1 MVCADRSE
9 SGEKAMLQAGFE
21 STAARFIAATIICIA
36 LVIPVRLAAQ
46 DSSSASK
53 PTITDDPATLDQLWQ
68 RASSKYD
75 ARRNALLKDVDQQA
89 ANGPYRPDWQSLG
102 KYQVPDWYKDAKFGI
117 FVHWGV
123 YSVPAFGSEWYPRDM
138 YREGSEEYKH
148 HIATYGPL
156 SKFGYKDFIP
166 MFKAEHFDPN
176 QWAHLFRESGAKY
189 VVPVFE
195 HHDGFAMYD
204 SGLSDWT
211 AAKMGPHRDLAG
223 ELAKAVRD
231 AGLHLGASSH
241 RVEHNFF
248 LDEGR
253 KLDSDVNDPK
263 YAAFYGPAHLRIE
276 DEKHSLADDWTYVSD
291 SFLDDWLAR
300 DAEIVEKYHPELMW
314 FDWWIGQPD
323 VRRHLLKFTA
333 FYYNQAA
340 SRGEVGVINYKYS
353 AMEKQSAVLD
363 IERGQLNN
371 IRDSY
376 WQTDTSVSNDSW
388 GYIENDHFKTPEFIV
403 HQLIDIVSKN
413 GNLLVNVGPRSDG
426 TIPDEVQKVLLDI
439 GSWLKMNGEAIY
451 GTRPWKIYGE
461 GPTKIVEGAFHDTS
475 LSPFTEHDFRFT
487 QKGDAVYAIALAWPA
502 SGEVVIKSLGG
513 AALSGKNIEKVSLV
527 GSTSVLEYSQQTDGL
542 HIRVPAQPPGRY
554 AYCFKVLLASK
565 T

>member
-1 MVCADRSE
+1 MR
-9 SGEKAMLQAGFE
+9 QAHLKRT
-21 STAARFIAATIICIA
+21 TAKLVRATLVCIA
-36 LVIPVRLAAQ
+36 ILAVPAGVATQ
-46 DSSSASK
+46 DSSSPTQ
-53 PTITDDPATLDQLWQ
+53 PTISEDPAALDRLWQ

-75 ARRNALLKDVDQQA
+75 ARRSTLLQDVHRQTTS
-89 ANGPYRPDWQSLG
+89 GPYRPDWQSLQ

-138 YREGSEEYKH
+138 YREGSKEYTH
-148 HIATYGPL
+148 HLAAFGSV

-166 MFKAEHFDPN
+166 LFKAEHFDPH
-176 QWAHLFRESGAKY
+176 QWTQLFKEAGAKY

-204 SGLSDWT
+204 SELSDWT

-223 ELAKAVRD
+223 ELAKAVRQ

-253 KLDSDVNDPK
+253 KINSDVNDPR
-263 YAAFYGPAHLRIE
+263 YAAFYGPAHLRME
-276 DEKHSLADDWTYVSD
+276 DEKHSLLEDWTYVSD
-291 SFLDDWLAR
+291 AYLDDWLAR
-300 DAEIVEKYHPELMW
+300 NAEIVEKYQPELMW
-314 FDWWIGQPD
+314 FDWWVGQPD
-323 VRRHLLKFTA
+323 VRKHLLAFTA

-363 IERGQLNN
+363 IERGQLEN

-388 GYIENDHFKTPEFIV
+388 GYVENDHFKTPEFIV

-426 TIPDEVQKVLLDI
+426 TIPDEVQKVLLDV
-439 GSWLKMNGEAIY
+439 GSWLKVNGEAIY
-451 GTRPWKIYGE
+451 GSRPWKTYGE
-461 GPTKIVEGAFHDTS
+461 GPTKILEGAFHDTS
-475 LSPFTEHDFRFT
+475 VSPFTEHDFRFT
-487 QKGDAVYAIALAWPA
+487 RKDNAVYAIDLAWPTN
-502 SGEVVIKSLGG
+502 GEATIQSLSSAELAGEKI
-513 AALSGKNIEKVSLV
+513 AAVSLI
-527 GSTSVLEYSQQTDGL
+527 GYNPILHYEQRADGL
-542 HIRVPAQPPGRY
+542 HIKVPAEAPGKY
-554 AYCFKVLLASK
+554 AYCFKVVLVPK
-565 T
+565 GE

>member
-53 PTITDDPATLDQLWQ
+53 PTITDDPATLDRLWQ

-527 GSTSVLEYSQQTDGL
+527 GSASVLEYSQQTDGL

>member
-1 MVCADRSE
+1 MLRS
-9 SGEKAMLQAGFE
+9 GFE
-21 STAARFIAATIICIA
+21 SSAARFIAATMVCLA
-36 LVIPVRLAAQ
+36 LVIPARLAAQ
-46 DSSSASK
+46 DSSSTTK
-53 PTITDDPATLDQLWQ
+53 PTITDDPASLDQLWQ

-75 ARRNALLKDVDQQA
+75 AKRNALLKDVDRQA
-89 ANGPYRPDWQSLG
+89 MNGPYRPDWHSLE
-102 KYQVPDWYKDAKFGI
+102 KYEVPDWYKDAKFGI

-138 YREGSEEYKH
+138 YREGSEENKH

-166 MFKAEHFDPN
+166 MFKAEHFDPG
-176 QWAHLFRESGAKY
+176 QWAHLFSESGAKY

-223 ELAKAVRD
+223 ELAKEVRN

-253 KLDSDVNDPK
+253 KIDSDVNDPQ
-263 YAAFYGPAHLRIE
+263 YAAFYGPAQLRIE
-276 DEKHSLADDWTYVSD
+276 DEKHSLSDDWTYVSD
-291 SFLDDWLAR
+291 SYLDDWLAR

-323 VRRHLLKFTA
+323 VRNHLLKFAA

-363 IERGQLNN
+363 IERGQLNS
-371 IRDSY
+371 IRNSY

-439 GSWLKMNGEAIY
+439 GAWLKVNGEAIY

-461 GPTKIVEGAFHDTS
+461 GPTKIVEGAFHDTAI
-475 LSPFTEHDFRFT
+475 SPFTEHDFRFT
-487 QKGDAVYAIALAWPA
+487 QKGDAVYAIALAWPTR
-502 SGEVVIKSLGG
+502 GEVLIESLGST
-513 AALSGKNIEKVSLV
+513 ALSGKKIEKVSLV
-527 GSTSVLEYSQQTDGL
+527 GSTVELEYSQQTEGL
-542 HIRVPAQPPGRY
+542 HIRVPAQAPGRY
-554 AYCFKVLLASK
+554 AYCFKVLLASGA
-565 T
+565 